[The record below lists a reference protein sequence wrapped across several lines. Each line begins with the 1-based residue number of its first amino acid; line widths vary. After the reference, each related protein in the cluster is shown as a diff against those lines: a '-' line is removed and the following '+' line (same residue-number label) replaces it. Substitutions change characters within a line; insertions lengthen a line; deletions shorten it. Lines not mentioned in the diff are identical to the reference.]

1 MDWKFTLEL
10 VIVLGVIA
18 LGARKGGIALGLWGG
33 VGVLILTVVFREQPS
48 APPID
53 VMLIILAVI
62 SAAAAM
68 EAAGGIAWLVSVA
81 ERVIRRFPQ
90 HITIVA
96 PLVAYLFTFG
106 AGTGHIFYPLL
117 PVIHDVAHDNGIRPE
132 RPIAVATIASQ
143 QAITASP
150 VSAAMAAIIVIL
162 EPEGMTLLKIMAISI
177 PATLAGVVLAALLSY
192 RRGADLADDPVFQQ
206 RVRDG
211 LVAPIPVKGDATSLR
226 SGVVTAGTD
235 AEEVTVS
242 TTASASVRVDS
253 TDARAARS
261 AAAGGTSP
269 TAGTATA
276 VLPPKDTV
284 EAVPTK
290 KERPWS
296 GRLSAIIFLVGV
308 GSIVVLGAFEGL
320 RPAFPDDKGV
330 TTPLS
335 MALTIQITMLAIAAV
350 IMLACKVDIEAV
362 PRAATARS
370 GFVALV
376 GIFGLAWLGQTLID
390 ANEKTVVGG
399 LTSMVTA
406 APWTFAIGLFFAS
419 VLLFSQAAT
428 TRALLPLGLA
438 LGIGGPQLVAMWP
451 AVNGYFFLPTYGTVI
466 AAISFD
472 RSGTTRIGKFVLNHS
487 FMVPGLVATIGS
499 VGVGL
504 LIARLF

>member
-1 MDWKFTLEL
+1 MDWKFTIEL
-10 VIVLGVIA
+10 IVVLGVIA

-33 VGVLILTVVFREQPS
+33 VGVLILTVVFREKPS

-162 EPEGMTLLKIMAISI
+162 EPEGMTLLKIMAIAV
-177 PATLAGVVLAALLSY
+177 PATLAGVVIAALLSY
-192 RRGADLADDPVFQQ
+192 RRGAELADDPVFQQ

-211 LVAPIPVKGDATSLR
+211 LVPPIPVKGAVKTGRSGDVSDSGADAVEVSSASSSTTVLKAGSAGSTTSSSGAAAPAVSTVTALMPARDATD
-226 SGVVTAGTD
+226 G
-235 AEEVTVS
+235 
-242 TTASASVRVDS
+242 
-253 TDARAARS
+253 
-261 AAAGGTSP
+261 P
-269 TAGTATA
+269 
-276 VLPPKDTV
+276 
-284 EAVPTK
+284 PTK
-290 KERPWS
+290 NERPGA
-296 GRLSAIIFLVGV
+296 GRLSALIFLVGV

-320 RPAFPDDKGV
+320 RPAFPNDDGV
-330 TTPLS
+330 ATPLS
-335 MALTIQITMLAIAAV
+335 MALTIQITMLAIAAI
-350 IMLACKVDIEAV
+350 IMLSCRVDIEAV

-406 APWTFAIGLFFAS
+406 APWTFAIGLFLAS

-438 LGIGGPQLVAMWP
+438 LGLGGPQLVAMWP
-451 AVNGYFFLPTYGTVI
+451 AVNGYFFLPTYGTLI

-472 RSGTTRIGKFVLNHS
+472 RSGTTRIGRFVLNHS
-487 FMVPGLVATIGS
+487 FMLPGLVATIGS

-504 LIARLF
+504 LIARFF

>member
-1 MDWKFTLEL
+1 MDWTFLLEL
-10 VIVLGVIA
+10 VVVLGVIA
-18 LGARKGGIALGLWGG
+18 LGARKGGIGLGLWGG
-33 VGVLILTVVFREQPS
+33 VGVLILTVVFREQP
-48 APPID
+48 AEPPID

-68 EAAGGIAWLVSVA
+68 EAAGGIDWLVGVA

-150 VSAAMAAIIVIL
+150 VSAATAAIIVIL
-162 EPEGMTLLKIMAISI
+162 EPEGMTLLTIMAIAV
-177 PATLAGVVLAALLSY
+177 PATLVGVIIAALLSY
-192 RRGADLADDPVFQQ
+192 RRGTNLADDAVFQQ

-211 LVAPIPVKGDATSLR
+211 LVDPIPVDHAAASPQAREVVIHSVAADRLVTS
-226 SGVVTAGTD
+226 GT
-235 AEEVTVS
+235 T
-242 TTASASVRVDS
+242 
-253 TDARAARS
+253 ARAAATGAFTGS
-261 AAAGGTSP
+261 
-269 TAGTATA
+269 TA
-276 VLPPKDTV
+276 VLAAPPAAATT
-284 EAVPTK
+284 ATPTAPANGDGADATAGN
-290 KERPWS
+290 RPWS
-296 GRLSAIIFLVGV
+296 GRVSACIFLLGV
-308 GSIVVLGAFEGL
+308 GSIVVLGAFDGL
-320 RPAFPDDKGV
+320 RPMFADDDGV
-330 TTPLS
+330 DAPLT
-335 MALTIQITMLAIAAV
+335 MALTIQITMLAVAAI
-350 IMLACKVDIEAV
+350 IMLVCRVNVEAV
-362 PRAATARS
+362 PKAATARS

-390 ANEKTVVGG
+390 ANEATLVGG

-406 APWTFAIGLFFAS
+406 APWTFAIGLFLAS

-438 LGIGGPQLVAMWP
+438 LGIGGPQLVGMWP
-451 AVNGYFFLPTYGTVI
+451 AVNGYFFLPTYGTLI

-472 RSGTTRIGKFVLNHS
+472 RAARHASGSSSSTTPS
-487 FMVPGLVATIGS
+487 
-499 VGVGL
+499 
-504 LIARLF
+504 

>member
-1 MDWKFTLEL
+1 MDWKFLLEL
-10 VIVLGVIA
+10 MVVLGVIA
-18 LGARKGGIALGLWGG
+18 LGARKGGIGLGLWGG
-33 VGVLILTVVFREQPS
+33 VGVLILTVVFREQP
-48 APPID
+48 AEPPID

-68 EAAGGIAWLVSVA
+68 EAAGGIDWLVGVA

-150 VSAAMAAIIVIL
+150 VSAATAAIIVIL
-162 EPEGMTLLKIMAISI
+162 EPEGMTLLTIMAIAV
-177 PATLAGVVLAALLSY
+177 PATLVGVIIAALLSY
-192 RRGADLADDPVFQQ
+192 RRGTNLADDAVFQQ

-211 LVAPIPVKGDATSLR
+211 LVDPIPVEHAGASLGTR
-226 SGVVTAGTD
+226 EVTADRLVASGT
-235 AEEVTVS
+235 T
-242 TTASASVRVDS
+242 
-253 TDARAARS
+253 ARAA
-261 AAAGGTSP
+261 A
-269 TAGTATA
+269 TAGSTA
-276 VLPPKDTV
+276 VLAAPPAAATSPAPTSSANGGGGDTT
-284 EAVPTK
+284 AGR
-290 KERPWS
+290 RPWS
-296 GRLSAIIFLVGV
+296 GRVSACIFLLGV
-308 GSIVVLGAFEGL
+308 GSIVVLGAFDGL
-320 RPAFPDDKGV
+320 RPVFADDNGV
-330 TTPLS
+330 DAPLT
-335 MALTIQITMLAIAAV
+335 MALTIQITMLAVAAI
-350 IMLACKVDIEAV
+350 IMLVCRVNVEAV
-362 PRAATARS
+362 PKAATARS

-390 ANEKTVVGG
+390 ANEETLVGG

-406 APWTFAIGLFFAS
+406 APWTFAIGLFLAS

-438 LGIGGPQLVAMWP
+438 LGIGGPQLVGMWP
-451 AVNGYFFLPTYGTVI
+451 AVNGYFFLPTYGTLI

-487 FMVPGLVATIGS
+487 FMIPGLIATACS

-504 LIARLF
+504 LIAQLFF

>member
-1 MDWKFTLEL
+1 MDWKFTVEL
-10 VIVLGVIA
+10 IVVLGVIA

-150 VSAAMAAIIVIL
+150 VSAATAAIIVIL
-162 EPEGMTLLKIMAISI
+162 EPEGMTLLKIMAIAV
-177 PATLAGVVLAALLSY
+177 PATLAGVVIAALLSY
-192 RRGADLADDPVFQQ
+192 RRGAELADDPVFQQ

-211 LVAPIPVKGDATSLR
+211 LVPPIPVRGAVETGR
-226 SGVVTAGTD
+226 SGDVHTTGVDAVEVTGGSSNTAAMKTGSAGT
-235 AEEVTVS
+235 
-242 TTASASVRVDS
+242 TTSSS
-253 TDARAARS
+253 GAATS
-261 AAAGGTSP
+261 AAA
-269 TAGTATA
+269 TATA
-276 VLPPKDTV
+276 LRPVKGGADAGPK
-284 EAVPTK
+284 EN
-290 KERPWS
+290 ERPGA
-296 GRLSAIIFLVGV
+296 GRLSALIFLVGV

-320 RPAFPDDKGV
+320 RPAFPNDKGV
-330 TTPLS
+330 ATPLS
-335 MALTIQITMLAIAAV
+335 MALTIQITMLAIAAI
-350 IMLACKVDIEAV
+350 IMLVCRVDIEAV

-399 LTSMVTA
+399 LTNMVTA
-406 APWTFAIGLFFAS
+406 APWTFAIGLFLAS

-451 AVNGYFFLPTYGTVI
+451 AVNGYFFLPTYGTLI

-472 RSGTTRIGKFVLNHS
+472 RSGTTRIGRFVLNHS
-487 FMVPGLVATIGS
+487 FMIPGLVATTGS
-499 VGVGL
+499 VAVGL
-504 LIARLF
+504 LIARFF